1 MIDNIPQSAWLLI
14 AALIGWLVGSGSRR
28 KYDAELRRIE
38 RKLDLLMKNNGIEYN
53 PGADIPAHIIQ
64 KALNGEKI
72 AAIKLYRE
80 HARVGLK
87 EAKDAIEEI
96 LASRQSR

>member
-1 MIDNIPQSAWLLI
+1 MIDDIPQSVWLLI
-14 AALIGWLVGSGSRR
+14 AALLGWLVGSGSRR

-38 RKLDLLMKNNGIEYN
+38 RKLDLLMKKNGIDYN
-53 PGADIPAHIIQ
+53 PAADIPAHIIQ

-72 AAIKLYRE
+72 EAIKLYRE

-87 EAKDAIEEI
+87 EAKEAIDEI
-96 LASRQSR
+96 IASRPSR